1 MMITL
6 TEEQI
11 VQLRD
16 ALLADAPVVD
26 PDWYSEIVEKLE
38 GLEMTT
44 QGVSRAI
51 DYAEYGIHEAAD
63 KLSEAGNYLYD
74 AKSEKKEM
82 LSNLAE
88 LQTFFEETLSR
99 KMTASPNE
107 PQGPTPS
114 PGLVVV

>member
-16 ALLADAPVVD
+16 ALLAQSPVPD
-26 PDWYSEIVEKLE
+26 PDWYSEMTDKIAD
-38 GLEMTT
+38 LEMNAQSITC
-44 QGVSRAI
+44 SI
-51 DYAEYGIHEAAD
+51 DMIEVGIHEAEHR
-63 KLSEAGNYLYD
+63 LSEASNYLYD
-74 AKSEKKEM
+74 AKSDKKEL
-82 LSNLAE
+82 LSKVSE
-88 LQTFFEETLSR
+88 LQTFVEETLSEMKAR
-99 KMTASPNE
+99 NNE